1 MSDKRVKL
9 GMVDVDSGTVFVGD
23 PCYTI
28 TGDAPRHIKTWPEWC
43 SQLRWNGKNYDVV
56 EPVGSGVGLSIPTM
70 YGDGSY
76 PVYAEIVRGR
86 VARVTIDFDPPYDEE
101 DDEDE

>member
-1 MSDKRVKL
+1 MSERVKL

-28 TGDAPRHIKTWPEWC
+28 TGDASHHIKTWSEWC
-43 SQLRWNGKNYDVV
+43 GKLPWDQKNYDVV
-56 EPVGSGVGLSIPTM
+56 EPAGSGVGLSVPTM

-86 VARVTIDFDPPYDEE
+86 VARVTIDFDPEYEE